1 MSTDEDKPIASQ
13 VTKPSSQ
20 PTSARGAVKITSQ
33 NTLQSQ
39 SQSGSGIVRAQGG
52 AVMVPLPPRNL
63 ASQATKEGVNSVD
76 GGGLVLTHVS
86 VYLVYWG
93 SAWAQ
98 NPTPSADDI
107 TKSVASIMAG
117 PYMSALAQYR
127 NVGSGTLCGKIL
139 VTTSDPQM
147 TFSSDDVSNL
157 LKDLINMQTVPGPN
171 DVDQLLYCVIM
182 PVGVSS
188 DQSNVIGEHFSPGE
202 DILCAW
208 VMNDGTLDSVTTIFS
223 HELVEACTNPHG
235 DGYQF
240 DAPGQCSASPINWCE
255 IGDVCEGIRDTV
267 NGVVVQEYW
276 SASDSACIAPGSNV
290 TN

>member
-13 VTKPSSQ
+13 VTKPSAQ
-20 PTSARGAVKITSQ
+20 PIHTGGAVEITSQ
-33 NTLQSQ
+33 NTPQSQ
-39 SQSGSGIVRAQGG
+39 SRSGSGIVRAQGG

-63 ASQATKEGVNSVD
+63 ASQAIKGGVSSVD
-76 GGGLVLTHVS
+76 GGGLVLTHVN

-107 TKSVASIMAG
+107 TRSVASILAG

-127 NVGSGTLCGKIL
+127 NVGSGILYGKML
-139 VTTSDPQM
+139 VTTSDPPK

-157 LKDLINMQTVPGPN
+157 LKDLINMETVPGPN

-208 VMNDGTLDSVTTIFS
+208 VMNDGTLDSVTTLFS

-255 IGDVCEGIRDTV
+255 IGDICEGIRDDV
-267 NGVVVQEYW
+267 NGIIVQEYW
-276 SASDSACIAPGSNV
+276 SARDSACIAPGSNV

>member
-1 MSTDEDKPIASQ
+1 MPADEDKMDINQDAQQASQ
-13 VTKPSSQ
+13 TIHSG
-20 PTSARGAVKITSQ
+20 GAVKSTSQ
-33 NTLQSQ
+33 NVSQ
-39 SQSGSGIVRAQGG
+39 SQPRSGSGIVRASGG
-52 AVMVPLPPRNL
+52 AVILPAFPSNL
-63 ASQATKEGVNSVD
+63 AAQATKGGVSSVD
-76 GGGLVLTHVS
+76 NGGLVLTHVN
-86 VYLVYWG
+86 VYLVFWG

-107 TKSVASIMAG
+107 TKSVTSIMAG
-117 PYMSALAQYR
+117 PYMSALDQYR
-127 NVGSGTLCGKIL
+127 NVGSGTLCGKML
-139 VTTSDPQM
+139 VTTSDPPT
-147 TFSSDDVSNL
+147 TFSNDDVSNL
-157 LKDLINMQTVPGPN
+157 LKNLINMQTVPGPN

-223 HELVEACTNPHG
+223 HELVEACTNPNG
-235 DGYQF
+235 DGYQL

-255 IGDVCEGIRDTV
+255 IGDVCEGIRATM

-276 SASDSACIAPGSNV
+276 SARDSACIAPGSNV
-290 TN
+290 TD